1 MKLAGLLVAAG
12 VGLLL
17 AASSD
22 AGRIVGTVRPDL
34 LLGTLR
40 PDRVVARAGNDRID
54 VAGGGRDRVACGL
67 GADLV
72 AADRSDRLA
81 ADCEVVSRRI
91 ATDPYRG
98 GGGQHATHAEPD
110 SFSWGTTVVAT
121 FQVAR
126 FVDGGAQNIG
136 FARSTDA
143 GRTWR
148 SGLLPQLTR
157 ASRPRGA
164 FLRASDPV
172 VAYDDAHALWLIAT
186 LGITESGTAVLVSS
200 SADGL
205 HWSAPVTAVQK
216 PDLPNS
222 IALDKEW
229 IACDNGAS
237 SPFRGHCYVSYSDVE
252 RVELVTQT
260 SVDGGKTWSAA
271 VGSPDHAGRR
281 GIRGPYA
288 PGPQQVALPD
298 GTLVVPLFD
307 GELSA
312 VRSTDGG
319 ATFSAGTRIA
329 AASFSR
335 VPGLRAAPLPSAEV
349 GADGTVFL
357 AWPDCALRPSC
368 AANDIVFSKS
378 RTGVNWPLPVRI
390 PLGPGSHVIAGIAA
404 DPTRAGRDRGHLL
417 HRVRQQA
424 RRPPRLVPRRRRQLV
439 SAGSPLARADA
450 LPPDRRGRRRH
461 GRGLHLDL
469 VRGQPRGLGLHARP
483 VAAARPLPPGDVR
496 KLDRRPVSA
505 VR

>member
-1 MKLAGLLVAAG
+1 M
-12 VGLLL
+12 
-17 AASSD
+17 
-22 AGRIVGTVRPDL
+22 
-34 LLGTLR
+34 
-40 PDRVVARAGNDRID
+40 
-54 VAGGGRDRVACGL
+54 AGGGRDRVACGP

-72 AADRSDRLA
+72 AADRSDRLS

-98 GGGQHATHAEPD
+98 GEAQHATHAEPD
-110 SFSWGTTVVAT
+110 SYSWGTTVVAA
-121 FQVAR
+121 FQVGR

-148 SGLLPQLTR
+148 SGILPQLTGS
-157 ASRPRGA
+157 SRPRGA
-164 FLRASDPV
+164 FQRASDPA
-172 VAYDDAHALWLIAT
+172 VAYDDAHGLWLIST
-186 LGITESGTAVLVSS
+186 LGITATGTAVLVST

-205 HWSAPVTAVQK
+205 HWSAPVTAIAK

-229 IACDNGAS
+229 IACDNGTS
-237 SPFRGHCYVSYSDVE
+237 SPFRGHCYVIYSDIG
-252 RVELVTQT
+252 RLELVTQT

-271 VGSPDHAGRR
+271 VGAPDHAGRR
-281 GIRGPYA
+281 GIQGPYA

-298 GTLVVPLFD
+298 GTLVVPIFD

-312 VRSTDGG
+312 IRSTDGG

-329 AASFSR
+329 SASFSR

-357 AWPDCALRPSC
+357 AWPDCAPRPGC

-378 RTGVNWPLPVRI
+378 HTGVTWPLPARI

-404 DPTRAGRDRGHLL
+404 DPARAGR
-417 HRVRQQA
+417 
-424 RRPPRLVPRRRRQLV
+424 
-439 SAGSPLARADA
+439 
-450 LPPDRRGRRRH
+450 
-461 GRGLHLDL
+461 
-469 VRGQPRGLGLHARP
+469 
-483 VAAARPLPPGDVR
+483 VAVTYYTASGR
-496 KLDRRPVSA
+496 KLDVNVVWSRNGGVTWSAPIRLSPERIPYRRIAEAGGAMVGDYISTSFAGNRAVSVFTLAQSRLRGRYRQATYASSIA
-505 VR
+505 VP